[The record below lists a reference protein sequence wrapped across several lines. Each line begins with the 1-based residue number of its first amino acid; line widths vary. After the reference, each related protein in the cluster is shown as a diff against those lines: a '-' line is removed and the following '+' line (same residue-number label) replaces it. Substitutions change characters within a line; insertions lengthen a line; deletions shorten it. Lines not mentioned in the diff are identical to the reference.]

1 MYIRSNLRSGHWP
14 YMGLISKAGTKDP
27 KLNITR
33 KPDASTRPVP
43 YPA

>member
-14 YMGLISKAGTKDP
+14 YMEQRIQS
-27 KLNITR
+27 LNITR